1 MVMKTAFIKDIF
13 REIRKTFGKFVSIF
27 GIVLVGV
34 AFFTGV
40 KSSAPYM
47 KTSADAYFDRA
58 SFFDF
63 KMYSTIGFTKEDVEA
78 VADVEG
84 VKGASGEYS
93 MNVLT
98 TIGTS
103 ETVVQIMSYDF
114 GLSEDDADNLNRLT
128 LLEGR
133 MPEKNGEC
141 VLRYYEMKMFGLE
154 IGDKITL
161 ASGTDTDIESS
172 LATDTYTVVGF
183 ISTPYYLSYQY
194 DSASVGSGNVELV
207 AYIPKA
213 DFLSERYTVIYATA
227 EGAADANTYEDEYF
241 EITDP
246 VKERLEELG
255 NARAKDA
262 YDALCEQAELL
273 TGSAASVPEVNWY
286 VYDRNSHFS
295 YVDYGNCGDRMDAI
309 AKVFPVFFYLVAA
322 LVCLS
327 TMTRMVDEQRGN
339 IGTMKALG
347 YNKVRIAM
355 KYIIYAAAASLAGG
369 AAGCM
374 IGLATFPRIIFSSW
388 NIVYTVDKMT
398 AEPQPLLCVISIAA
412 AVFVT
417 VASSVASCAGE
428 LMETPALLLRPKSP
442 KNGKKVFLER
452 IRFIWKRL
460 SFSHKVTARNILRY
474 KKRFLMTVIGIAGCT
489 ALILAG
495 FGIKDSVST
504 VAAGQYGEI
513 FKYDISGAMG
523 EKCDSDALLSEY
535 GENPSVEDIYAV
547 AQRIGK
553 ADKSGGGHS
562 ASSKNVTVISAGDAE
577 RYADFVATVQNK
589 TGAPALIP
597 ESGALVTYK
606 LAKDLGIKKGDSFYL
621 SADGGEYREIRVA
634 EIVTMYVGQY
644 VFMQDRYYEEIFG
657 EKPRADTFIAKLATE
672 DRNEQQKLGSEIMA
686 RYPVESISYFDGIA
700 AQFDNMI
707 SSLDMITVVLIISAA
722 LLAFVVLYNLIT
734 VNISERVRE
743 IATIKV
749 LGFYNSEVAAYVYRE
764 NIVLSVIG
772 SLAGLVLGLFLHGY
786 IMNVIEMEDVIFPKR
801 IEWYSYI
808 FAVVITIVFGLIVNA
823 VMYGKLKKIPMVE
836 SLKSVE

>member
-47 KTSADAYFDRA
+47 KRSADAYFDRA

-63 KMYSTIGFTKEDVEA
+63 KMYSTIGFTEEDVEA
-78 VADVEG
+78 VSGVEG

-98 TIGTS
+98 SIDTS
-103 ETVVQIMSYDF
+103 EKVVQIMSYDF
-114 GLSEDDADNLNRLT
+114 GLSDDDADKLNRLT

-133 MPEKNGEC
+133 MPEKSGEC

-154 IGDKITL
+154 TGDKITL
-161 ASGTDTDIESS
+161 ASGTDTDIGTS
-172 LATDTYTVVGF
+172 LKTDTYTVVGF

-227 EGAADANTYEDEYF
+227 EGASDANTYEDEYF

-255 NARAKDA
+255 DVRAKDA
-262 YDALCEQAELL
+262 YDALRAQAELL

-347 YNKVRIAM
+347 YNKARIAM
-355 KYIIYAAAASLAGG
+355 KYIIYAAAASLTGG

-417 VASSVASCAGE
+417 VAASVASCAGE

-495 FGIKDSVST
+495 FGIKDSVAT
-504 VAAGQYGEI
+504 VAVGQYGEI

-523 EKCDSDALLSEY
+523 EACDADAFLSEY

-547 AQRIGK
+547 AQQIGI
-553 ADKSGGGHS
+553 ADKNGGGHS
-562 ASSKNVTVISAGDAE
+562 ASSKNVTIISAGDAE

-589 TGAPALIP
+589 TGETVLIP

-606 LAKDLGIKKGDSFYL
+606 LAKDLGLKKGDSFYL
-621 SADGGEYREIRVA
+621 SADGGEYRELRVA

-644 VFMQDRYYEEIFG
+644 VFMQDGYYEEIFG
-657 EKPRADTFIAKLATE
+657 EKPHVDTFIAKLATE
-672 DRNEQQKLGSEIMA
+672 DENEQQKLGSEIMG

-700 AQFDNMI
+700 DQFDNMI
-707 SSLDMITVVLIISAA
+707 SSLDLITVVLIISAA

-749 LGFYNSEVAAYVYRE
+749 LGFYNGEVAAYVYRE
-764 NIVLSVIG
+764 NIVLSIIG
-772 SLAGLVLGLFLHGY
+772 ALAGLVLGLFLHGY

-808 FAVVITIVFGLIVNA
+808 FAVVITIAFGLIVNA

>member
-1 MVMKTAFIKDIF
+1 MKTALIKDIF

-47 KTSADAYFDRA
+47 KRSADAYFDRA

-63 KMYSTIGFTKEDVEA
+63 KMYSTVGFTQEDVEA
-78 VADVEG
+78 VSGVDG
-84 VKGASGEYS
+84 VKGASGEYA

-98 TIGTS
+98 TIDTS
-103 ETVVQIMSYDF
+103 ETVVQLMSYDT
-114 GLSEDDADNLNRLT
+114 GLNDNDPDNINKLT
-128 LLEGR
+128 VLEGR
-133 MPEKNGEC
+133 LPEKSGEC

-154 IGDKITL
+154 TGDKITL
-161 ASGTDTDIESS
+161 ASGTDTDIEAS
-172 LATDTYTVVGF
+172 LKTDTYTVVGF

-194 DSASVGSGNVELV
+194 ESASIGSGNVELV
-207 AYIPKA
+207 AYIPKE

-227 EGAADANTYEDEYF
+227 EGAAETNTYEDEYF
-241 EITDP
+241 EVTDP

-255 NARAKDA
+255 DARAKEA
-262 YDALCEQAELL
+262 YDAMCVQAELL
-273 TGSAASVPEVNWY
+273 TGSSALVPEVNWY

-347 YNKVRIAM
+347 YNKMRIAM
-355 KYIIYAAAASLAGG
+355 KYIIYAATASLAGG
-369 AAGCM
+369 AAGCI

-388 NIVYTVDKMT
+388 NIVYTIDKMT
-398 AEPQPLLCVISIAA
+398 AEPQPVLCVISVVIA
-412 AVFVT
+412 VLVT

-428 LMETPALLLRPKSP
+428 LTETPALLLRPKSP
-442 KNGKKVFLER
+442 KNGQKVFLER
-452 IRFIWKRL
+452 IRFIWRRL

-504 VAAGQYGEI
+504 VAVGQYGEI
-513 FKYDISGAMG
+513 FKYDISGVMG
-523 EKCDSDALLSEY
+523 EGCDADALLEEY
-535 GENPSVEDIYAV
+535 KRNPMVEDIYAV
-547 AQRIGK
+547 TQHNGRAEKNG
-553 ADKSGGGHS
+553 DGHS
-562 ASSKNVTVISAGDAE
+562 ASSKNINIISVKDAG

-589 TGAPALIP
+589 TGDLVLIP
-597 ESGALVTYK
+597 EDGALVTYK
-606 LAKDLGIKKGDSFYL
+606 LAKDMGLKKGDSFYL
-621 SADGGEYREIRVA
+621 SAEGGEYHEIRVG

-644 VFMQDRYYEEIFG
+644 VFMQDAYYEEVFG
-657 EKPRADTFIAKLATE
+657 EKPKADTFIAKLATE
-672 DRNEQQKLGSEIMA
+672 DRNEQQKLGGEIMS

-707 SSLDMITVVLIISAA
+707 SSLDLITVVLIISAA

-749 LGFYNSEVAAYVYRE
+749 LGFYNSEVAVYVYRE

-772 SLAGLVLGLFLHGY
+772 ALAGLILGAFLHSY

-808 FAVVITIVFGLIVNA
+808 FAVIITIVFGLIVNA